1 MTRSDYVAA
10 CAEAGSLGWLFKKD
24 LPKGSVLIRAIPEQ
38 RWFQIESVQTFV
50 HRQSANQ
57 LLQDRYAWR
66 GYHAVSLPVGL
77 SGNHFSLCATS
88 EGKTIGTMTVGFENP
103 LSLNCETEFA
113 EEVRAL
119 RATGRRL
126 CEFTRLAVE
135 PGSGTQAVLAALFHV
150 AYIVAHRLRG
160 MDSLLME
167 VNPRHVRYYQRM
179 LGAHV
184 VGGERM
190 NAKVKAPAVLLSI
203 DFSYV
208 KSRIEASD
216 LPIQGRPAERS
227 LYSMAFARHE
237 EEGIVARLMALQPER
252 PSRRRAFPFRLPSWR
267 SRGLVGS

>member
-1 MTRSDYVAA
+1 MTRRLTSSGDRQVAA
-10 CAEAGSLGWLFKKD
+10 
-24 LPKGSVLIRAIPEQ
+24 
-38 RWFQIESVQTFV
+38 
-50 HRQSANQ
+50 
-57 LLQDRYAWR
+57 
-66 GYHAVSLPVGL
+66 
-77 SGNHFSLCATS
+77 
-88 EGKTIGTMTVGFENP
+88 
-103 LSLNCETEFA
+103 
-113 EEVRAL
+113 
-119 RATGRRL
+119 
-126 CEFTRLAVE
+126 FTRMELL
-135 PGSGTQAVLAALFHV
+135 AVLAALFHV

>member
-1 MTRSDYVAA
+1 MK
-10 CAEAGSLGWLFKKD
+10 GLFNRD
-24 LPKGSVLIRAIPEQ
+24 LPSGCVLLSPNSER
-38 RWFQIESVQTFV
+38 RRFQIESVQTFM

-57 LLQDRYAWR
+57 LLHDRYAWR
-66 GYHAVSLPVGL
+66 GYHSVSLPIGL

-103 LSLNCETEFA
+103 LVLNCEGEFA

-119 RATGRRL
+119 RASGRRL

-135 PGSGTQAVLAALFHV
+135 PGAGTQAVLAGLFHV

-160 MDSLLME
+160 MDTLLME

-179 LGAHV
+179 LGARV
-184 VGGERM
+184 VGSERM
-190 NAKVKAPAVLLSI
+190 NNKVKAPAVLLSI
-203 DFSYV
+203 DFEYV

-216 LPIQGRPAERS
+216 LPVQDMPTERS
-227 LYSMAFARHE
+227 LYSMAFTRHE

-252 PSRRRAFPFRLPSWR
+252 PGRRRSFPFRLPSWR
-267 SRGLVGS
+267 GRSLVGS